1 MNFNHLLEQAAAERG
16 GETALRHPG
25 GDVDYK
31 TFSEAVARLARGLHQ
46 LGINRGDRVAVML
59 PNLPQFPIAY
69 YAILRIGAVVV
80 PVNMM
85 FKGREILGLLEDSE
99 VKALIAWHGIWGE
112 LARQVAM
119 ISSVK
124 HVILLGEQVPPGIL
138 NLTRLI
144 ATSRPLPDIA
154 ELDDD
159 DPMVIQYSS
168 GASGGFKGAELTLG
182 NILSNV
188 KAVSEIMRVVPG
200 DAFLA
205 ALPLFHPL
213 GQTVIMHAG
222 LLAGAQLVLQPRVDG
237 AAMAAVL
244 RDGSVSVFIGVP
256 SLFQMVLGATREEDP
271 PPEKPVRLCVCG
283 GGAIPEETLKDFE
296 KRFGTY
302 ILECYTVSE
311 ASPVTSFNQ
320 WRTGRRVG
328 SLGHPIPGTELKVAD
343 EKGYEAAIG
352 QEGEIIIK
360 GANVMRRYVN
370 RPQLTAETLRDG
382 WLHTGDMGKMDING
396 FFYLVDRKD
405 DRIVKAGFSIYPT
418 EIETVLH
425 GHPEIADVA
434 VVGVPDEKMGEEVKA
449 CVVLKE
455 GATVTT
461 DQLTVYCLERMAI
474 YKVPT
479 VIRFYKDLPH
489 TSTGRINRRELR
501 G

>member
-1 MNFNHLLEQAAAERG
+1 
-16 GETALRHPG
+16 
-25 GDVDYK
+25 
-31 TFSEAVARLARGLHQ
+31 
-46 LGINRGDRVAVML
+46 
-59 PNLPQFPIAY
+59 
-69 YAILRIGAVVV
+69 
-80 PVNMM
+80 
-85 FKGREILGLLEDSE
+85 
-99 VKALIAWHGIWGE
+99 
-112 LARQVAM
+112 
-119 ISSVK
+119 
-124 HVILLGEQVPPGIL
+124 
-138 NLTRLI
+138 
-144 ATSRPLPDIA
+144 
-154 ELDDD
+154 
-159 DPMVIQYSS
+159 
-168 GASGGFKGAELTLG
+168 
-182 NILSNV
+182 
-188 KAVSEIMRVVPG
+188 
-200 DAFLA
+200 
-205 ALPLFHPL
+205 
-213 GQTVIMHAG
+213 
-222 LLAGAQLVLQPRVDG
+222 VDG